1 MERVDYDRITPMP
14 ELDCE
19 QTIAQG
25 KTYARRAEIQR
36 TPPSG
41 SRAWN
46 AHPGHLS
53 TRGGNDAR
61 CDAAACPR
69 SPK

>member
-1 MERVDYDRITPMP
+1 MERVDYDRITPML

-36 TPPSG
+36 T
-41 SRAWN
+41 
-46 AHPGHLS
+46 HPAD
-53 TRGGNDAR
+53 RGRGMHILGIWLPGR
-61 CDAAACPR
+61 Q
-69 SPK
+69 